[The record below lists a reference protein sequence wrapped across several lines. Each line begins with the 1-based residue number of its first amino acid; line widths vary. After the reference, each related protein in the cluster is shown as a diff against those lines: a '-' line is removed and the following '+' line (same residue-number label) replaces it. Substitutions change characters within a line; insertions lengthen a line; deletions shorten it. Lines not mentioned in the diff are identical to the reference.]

1 VIVLVNNLYTV
12 FVRAIGLWFIR
23 IVASDF
29 LYNNMV
35 WLFFQKAGIFYSVDL
50 LGIGIPNSL
59 KLV

>member
-1 VIVLVNNLYTV
+1 
-12 FVRAIGLWFIR
+12 
-23 IVASDF
+23 